1 MKKWQLLKTKNIFYS
16 MLLFYAMDPK
26 VTVGIVLTEKRG
38 SETPPIWKFRPEKEL
53 INRTTLV
60 CFHGVTMTDGL

>member
-1 MKKWQLLKTKNIFYS
+1 